1 MSISTKQWGA
11 RIIAALVLALGLS
24 AGSWAED
31 EQYSPD
37 TKAALLASPEISTT
51 VQLKDGRTLS
61 YRELV
66 EMTETQQKEAL
77 QSVNRGDRLVFK
89 QWLLDV
95 ETAEKDK
102 ALKLRDA
109 ALAKNAELDKRL
121 AAQDAKNAELDK
133 HLAAQDAKN
142 AELDKHLAAQD
153 AKNAELDKHLAV
165 ATAKVAEQAEIYVR
179 SVENGRKAWRAP
191 LIELSN
197 LAYLPDSLKQR
208 IRALLDNKNIQWRTD
223 EP

>member
-133 HLAAQDAKN
+133 HLA
-142 AELDKHLAAQD
+142 
-153 AKNAELDKHLAV
+153 V

>member
-37 TKAALLASPEISTT
+37 TKATLLASPEISTT
-51 VQLKDGRTLS
+51 VQLNDGRTLS

-133 HLAAQDAKN
+133 HLA
-142 AELDKHLAAQD
+142 
-153 AKNAELDKHLAV
+153 V